1 MSGGPC
7 RYCGRDFSE
16 GEIDMIRSLIGKGGL
31 TRRALSREVCR
42 RLAWR
47 KPDGGLKDM
56 SARVA
61 MLRMHRDGVIVLPP
75 PRQTP
80 AVRRPIVPGPATD
93 RPLFPVPERLADI
106 QPVAA
111 EPVRNAGEGRL
122 WNEFVARYHYL
133 GYSTLPGAQMRYLV
147 RAAGGEPLAV
157 LGFGAA
163 AWKIAPRDELV
174 GWNPETRR
182 RNLPL
187 AVNNARFLIL
197 PWVRI
202 NNLASHILALV
213 ERRLPDDW
221 ERRYALRP
229 VLMETFC
236 ESPRFE
242 GSCYRAANW
251 IKVGKTQGR
260 GKLDTRKERALPVKD
275 IWLKPLRRDWKRSLN
290 K

>member
-1 MSGGPC
+1 MNGGPR

-16 GEIDMIRSLIGKGGL
+16 SELDAIRALIGKGGL
-31 TRRALSREVCR
+31 TRRALSREVCL
-42 RLAWR
+42 RLDWR

-61 MLRMHRDGVIVLPP
+61 MLRMHRDGLIVLPP
-75 PRQTP
+75 PKQVPT
-80 AVRRPIVPGPATD
+80 VRRPPVPGPETD
-93 RPLFPVPERLADI
+93 QPPIPPPERLADV
-106 QPVAA
+106 QPVVV
-111 EPVRNAGEGRL
+111 EPCRNANEGRL

-133 GYSTLPGAQMRYLV
+133 GHSTLPGAQMRYFV
-147 RAAGGEPLAV
+147 RAADGETLAV

-163 AWKIAPRDELV
+163 AWKIAPRDKLV
-174 GWNPETRR
+174 GWDSETRR

-187 AVNNARFLIL
+187 VVNNARFLIL

-202 NNLASHILALV
+202 RNLASHILALV

-221 ERRYALRP
+221 DLRYALRP
-229 VLMETFC
+229 VLLETFC
-236 ESPRFE
+236 ETPRFA
-242 GSCYRAANW
+242 GTCYRAANW
-251 IKVGKTQGR
+251 IKVGATQGR

-275 IWLKPLRRDWKRSLN
+275 IWLKPLRRDWRRILK

>member
-1 MSGGPC
+1 MSGSPR

-16 GEIDMIRSLIGKGGL
+16 DEVDMIRGLIARGGL
-31 TRRALSREVCR
+31 HRRALSREVCR
-42 RLAWR
+42 RLDWR

-75 PRQTP
+75 PRRAP
-80 AVRRPIVPGPATD
+80 VVRRPLVPGPATD
-93 RPLFPVPERLADI
+93 RPPFPTPERLADI
-106 QPVAA
+106 QPVAV

-133 GYSTLPGAQMRYLV
+133 GYSTLPGAQMRYFV

-163 AWKIAPRDELV
+163 AWKIAPRDKLV
-174 GWNPETRR
+174 GWDPETRR

-187 AVNNARFLIL
+187 VVNNARFLIL

-202 NNLASHILALV
+202 KNLASCILAMV
-213 ERRLPDDW
+213 ECRLPDDW
-221 ERRYALRP
+221 EGRYALRP
-229 VLMETFC
+229 ALMETFC
-236 ESPRFE
+236 ESTRFE
-242 GSCYRAANW
+242 GTCYRAANW
-251 IKVGKTQGR
+251 TKVGKTQGR

-275 IWLKPLRRDWKRSLN
+275 IWLKPLRRDWRRLLN
-290 K
+290 E